1 MPLDTSK
8 VKVITDSMLSSL
20 SAVPCYSYFLELF
33 EQDIFN
39 QNFVFKTFNPIKH
52 KVENK
57 VEIKWKISTDG

>member
-1 MPLDTSK
+1 MWEEKEYLKKKLPLDTSK

-52 KVENK
+52 ASGK
-57 VEIKWKISTDG
+57 